1 MLVEHRDGL
10 LAGGFEA
17 MAEDLRAVAR
27 GEREDLLVLTRPAP
41 LLAFGRR
48 DELNSGFSLAEQ
60 AARHRGFQ
68 PWVRKVGGRAAAY
81 HSGCVSVD
89 LMVAQADPT
98 SGNQERYRELG
109 DLFVA
114 VLQELGVQAGRGEL
128 PREYCPG
135 EHSVHARL
143 PSGARTK
150 LVGTAQRVVSGAWW
164 FSAAVVVQD
173 REPLATVLTEV
184 YAHLGLDLDPAT
196 VGSVQQILPEIRPED
211 LEDGL
216 TEQLQA
222 WWAERKD

>member
-1 MLVEHRDGL
+1 MRIQYRSGSG
-10 LAGGFEA
+10 AEA
-17 MAEDLRAVAR
+17 LHAMTEDLRAVAR

-41 LLAFGRR
+41 ILAFGRR

-60 AARHRGFQ
+60 AARQNGFQ

-114 VLQELGVQAGRGEL
+114 VLQEFGVEAGRGEL

-184 YAHLGLDLDPAT
+184 YAHLGLDLNPAT
-196 VGSVQQILPEIRPED
+196 VGSVQQIQPEIHPED
-211 LEDGL
+211 LEDEL
-216 TEQLQA
+216 TEHLQA